1 VIAVM
6 ALGGLLG
13 ILGGAIY
20 ILVTV
25 ASVFF
30 GRRLGPDDSGLGAVG
45 RGLPP
50 GIVRPPRPLGPE
62 DDDRKLPVTAL
73 GPVPGTM
80 VLVGIFLLAFVVYY
94 FVNWKLLSALWK
106 VG

>member
-1 VIAVM
+1 MGVTAI
-6 ALGGLLG
+6 GGLVA

-30 GRRLGPDDSGLGAVG
+30 GRRLAPDESGLGAVG
-45 RGLPP
+45 RGIPP
-50 GIVRPPRPLGPE
+50 GLVRPPR
-62 DDDRKLPVTAL
+62 AL
-73 GPVPGTM
+73 GPADDERALPQGALGHAPGTM
-80 VLVGIFLLAFVVYY
+80 VLVAVFLVAFVVYY
-94 FVNWKLLSALWK
+94 FVNWKLLSVVWK